1 MLKAFLIYFLCI
13 NILCFTLFGIDKRRA
28 IKKKWRISESALL
41 ITSLLGGVVGG
52 LIGMYVFHHKTR
64 KTKFVIL
71 MPLILIVHV
80 LVIFIIKVNMA

>member
-13 NILCFTLFGIDKRRA
+13 NILCFALFGIDKRRA